1 MICLRNWNSLDMFF
15 MIITN
20 SRTWVG
26 YFFLLFPISSILF
39 YPLFGATLRNTEIYF
54 STSQCLKEFEI
65 AYSRL
70 NTWVCYHF
78 NENRNTSG
86 PTVHLFMKEVL
97 AFFASSLRYYI
108 SKHSEEVG
116 VPSQNFPLE
125 IPIMCNLSKV
135 IL

>member
-1 MICLRNWNSLDMFF
+1 MICLRNWNSSDMFF

-20 SRTWVG
+20 SRTWVV
-26 YFFLLFPISSILF
+26 FFFLFPISSILF
-39 YPLFGATLRNTEIYF
+39 CPLFGATLRNTEIYF
-54 STSQCLKEFEI
+54 STSQGLKEFEI

-70 NTWVCYHF
+70 NAWVCYHF
-78 NENRNTSG
+78 NENRNTPG
-86 PTVHLFMKEVL
+86 PAVHLFMKEVL

>member
-1 MICLRNWNSLDMFF
+1 MFF

-20 SRTWVG
+20 SSQNIEHEWFS
-26 YFFLLFPISSILF
+26 FFFPISSILF